1 VPPVPEILFQQLVG
15 RFSADPSVEPPAPG
29 GKFGASGLKVDGKL
43 FAMLSKGELV
53 VKLPRQ
59 RVEQLVAEGTARP
72 FDPGHGRLMKQWA
85 TIAPEE
91 SGSWAELAEEARQ
104 FVADTARRSAPRG

>member
-1 VPPVPEILFQQLVG
+1 MQPEPEALFQRVVD

-29 GKFGASGLKVDGKL
+29 GKFGASGLKVEGKL
-43 FAMLSKGELV
+43 FALLSKGELV

-59 RVEQLVAEGTARP
+59 RAEQLVAEGTARP

-85 TIAPEE
+85 TISRRE
-91 SGSWAELAEEARQ
+91 SRSWDELAEEARR
-104 FVADTARRSAPRG
+104 FVASTTRRQSAK

>member
-1 VPPVPEILFQQLVG
+1 VPAEPEVLFQRLVD
-15 RFSADPSVEPPAPG
+15 RFSADPSVEPPATG
-29 GKFGASGLKVDGKL
+29 GKFGASGLKVEGKL

-59 RVEQLVAEGTARP
+59 RAEQLVAEGTARP

-85 TIAPEE
+85 TISARE
-91 SGSWAELAEEARQ
+91 SRSWDELAEEARR
-104 FVADTARRSAPRG
+104 FVAATTRRPSAK